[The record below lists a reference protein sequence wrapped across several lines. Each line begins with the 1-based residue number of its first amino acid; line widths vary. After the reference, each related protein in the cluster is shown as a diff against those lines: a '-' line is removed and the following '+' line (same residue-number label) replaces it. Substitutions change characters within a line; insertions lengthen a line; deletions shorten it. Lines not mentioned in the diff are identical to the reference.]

1 VGAPLGPSAA
11 KRLLKSGLP
20 GPRPPADRDSPQA
33 RGPQLSNT
41 GYRIDYDDLDVV
53 DLVTQIRERSRRGS
67 GAAADL
73 PEVVEERAR
82 ARVRAAV
89 DLDDRRPYE
98 LQRALHLEGTW
109 NVTPHD
115 LVESRRRGAGG
126 LLSTLRRLARPV
138 LKLFANFELPLFKQ
152 FKINL
157 GVADTL
163 HELLVRTAE
172 LEARLDDVSRRL
184 EELEGRRSGN
194 DD

>member
-1 VGAPLGPSAA
+1 MAA
-11 KRLLKSGLP
+11 KRLLESGIP

-53 DLVTQIRERSRRGS
+53 DLVAQIREQSRRGS
-67 GAAADL
+67 SGAADL
-73 PEVVEERAR
+73 PEVVEARAR

-98 LQRALHLEGTW
+98 LQRDLHLEGPW
-109 NVTPHD
+109 NVTPQD
-115 LVESRRRGAGG
+115 LVESRRRGAGV
-126 LLSTLRRLARPV
+126 LLSALRRLVRPFR
-138 LKLFANFELPLFKQ
+138 KLVVNLELPLFKQ

-157 GVADTL
+157 GVADAL

-172 LEARLDDVSRRL
+172 LEARLEDASRRL
-184 EELEGRRSGN
+184 ETLEGRRSDS